1 MTNLYGADIVAL
13 SEERRW
19 TRSRLIYE
27 MRQAGRA
34 LRPPLQL
41 PDDGNL
47 RRMLRL
53 WNGGTRGLST
63 EYAALF
69 TAVFGAPF
77 MTGKRPAVEQPDAS
91 NGPDTTDESVGE
103 LASRLTIAST
113 VDFELVALFEGQTES
128 FRHLDRRLGASYV
141 LAQTEAHLEQ
151 MRSLLTYSLPTKCR
165 PALAAAVA
173 EAAALAGWQALD
185 LGDPGKSWVLHE
197 TAKAA
202 ARDSENPAILAHVT
216 AQQAYALLDLDRAE
230 EAYGLVNHA
239 RISATGR
246 IPNLLTSWLW
256 AAEAEMLAATGAE
269 HQVRTALDTASRFLP
284 ADSVDNDLPFLF
296 LNETHLTRWRGN
308 CLAHLGATEAVD
320 DLTRA
325 LAVLDPTFKRA
336 EAGHRCDLALAYS
349 MRGQHEEARAEARRA
364 QELADRTASV
374 RQRRRINRLLKSGIE
389 RRDR

>member
-1 MTNLYGADIVAL
+1 MTNLYGTDIVAL

-77 MTGKRPAVEQPDAS
+77 MTGKQPTVEQPDAP
-91 NGPDTTDESVGE
+91 NGPDTTDESAGE
-103 LASRLTIAST
+103 LTSRLTIAST
-113 VDFELVALFEGQTES
+113 VDPELVALFEGQTES

-151 MRSLLTYSLPTKCR
+151 MRSLLTYSLPTRCR

-185 LGDPGKSWVLHE
+185 LGDPGKAWMLHE

-202 ARDSENPAILAHVT
+202 ARDSDNAAILAHVT
-216 AQQAYALLDLDRAE
+216 AQQAYALLDLDRVEDAHS
-230 EAYGLVNHA
+230 LINHA
-239 RISATGR
+239 RVCATGR
-246 IPNLLTSWLW
+246 IPDLLMSWLW
-256 AAEAEMLAATGAE
+256 AAEAETLAATGAE
-269 HQVRTALDTASRFLP
+269 RQARTALDEATRFLP
-284 ADSVDNDLPFLF
+284 ARPVEGELPFVF
-296 LNETHLTRWRGN
+296 LNENHLARWRGN
-308 CLAHLGATEAVD
+308 CLARLGAAEAVN
-320 DLTRA
+320 DLTHA
-325 LAVLDPTFKRA
+325 LAALDPTFKRA

-364 QELADRTASV
+364 KELADRTASI
-374 RQRRRINRLLKSGIE
+374 RQRRRINRLLESGIE
-389 RRDR
+389 RRDH